1 MRVIIYTGKGG
12 VGKTSIAAATALRT
26 AKLGYRTII
35 MSTDSAHSLGDS
47 LEVPLSGEIQN
58 IAPNLDA
65 IEIDVLKEMET
76 RWKEIEEYLTSF
88 MRSQG
93 LEGITAKE
101 MAILPGMELMSALF
115 YIWDFDRNDSYDVVI
130 MDTAPTAE
138 TLRLLSFPDVSQWY
152 IDRLSKFLKRILKLA
167 RFAMGRMSDIPIP
180 DAEFVDS
187 MEVIGDRMI
196 NVREILQDMER
207 TSIRLVINPEKMV
220 INETK
225 RTYTYMSLYGLNVE
239 ALMVNRILP
248 QDNASL
254 CYFQEKMPE
263 QEGYL
268 KTITECFY
276 PLKFYYSNQM
286 PTEMLGVER
295 LEILADMLFGEEDP
309 TVNHAKERPM
319 EFKQEGDMDILSLK
333 LPFSQKSDVQL
344 YRKSK
349 ENLIVQ
355 VGSHK
360 RNITLPL
367 TLTHSKVVS
376 AELEGDRL
384 LIRFKREE
392 NNGI

>member
-384 LIRFKREE
+384 LIRFKRAE